1 MSPNSPTG
9 TTPPEGTPLGQR
21 YVLHEAIGRGAMGR
35 VYRATR
41 RDTGDVLAAKV
52 LHPELAGDRT
62 IVARFLQEGAILTG
76 IQDPHVVRVR
86 DLVVDGDTLAILSD
100 LVPGTDLRRHLNS
113 SGPLPAATA
122 AAITAQVLRGLAAGH
137 AQGVIHRD
145 VKPEN
150 ILVESA
156 GPGPA
161 APMAR

>member
-1 MSPNSPTG
+1 
-9 TTPPEGTPLGQR
+9 
-21 YVLHEAIGRGAMGR
+21 MGR

-52 LHPELAGDRT
+52 LHPELADDKT
-62 IVARFLQEGAILTG
+62 IVARFVQEGAILTG

-100 LVPGTDLRRHLNS
+100 LIPGTDLRRHLNA
-113 SGPLPAATA
+113 SGTLPAATA

-145 VKPEN
+145 VKPDN
-150 ILVESA
+150 ILVD
-156 GPGPA
+156 
-161 APMAR
+161 